1 MSILRL
7 TSYLWA
13 RKNDIMPNNLIRRLI
28 ILGGLSI
35 IGIIFVQ
42 SYWLLKTW
50 DIKDKEFDQTVNIVL
65 RNVAERMSKYT
76 KTLLPKSNLI
86 QRRSSNYYAVNI
98 NSAIDAGLLEQYLLQ
113 EMNKQSL
120 NIDFEYA
127 VYDCVSDE
135 LVYGNYCSNE
145 NPDEKEIKR
154 PNKLPKFN
162 NLVYYFVVRFPKR
175 ESFLLANRNM
185 TLTLTLLSILAI
197 VFFLY
202 SMWVIM
208 EQKRLSELQKDFI
221 NNMTHEFKTPIS
233 SIKIASDFL
242 ANDQNLKND
251 TRLSRYIQIIREQN
265 QRLNS
270 QVEKVLNVARLEKD
284 SIELKKEI
292 FEINQTLNDIIS
304 NESLKMKQGSISFNS
319 NISPVSI
326 NADKLHFVNVV
337 ANMIDNAIKYSNESP
352 IVEISLND
360 AGKDVL
366 LSIKDHGIGIE
377 AEHQKKLFDK
387 FYRVSTGNVHDVKG
401 FGLGLF
407 YVRNICLAHG
417 WQIAVQSE
425 PKMGSEFIITIPKSK
440 EV

>member
-251 TRLSRYIQIIREQN
+251 TRHSR
-265 QRLNS
+265 
-270 QVEKVLNVARLEKD
+270 
-284 SIELKKEI
+284 
-292 FEINQTLNDIIS
+292 
-304 NESLKMKQGSISFNS
+304 
-319 NISPVSI
+319 
-326 NADKLHFVNVV
+326 
-337 ANMIDNAIKYSNESP
+337 
-352 IVEISLND
+352 
-360 AGKDVL
+360 
-366 LSIKDHGIGIE
+366 
-377 AEHQKKLFDK
+377 
-387 FYRVSTGNVHDVKG
+387 
-401 FGLGLF
+401 
-407 YVRNICLAHG
+407 
-417 WQIAVQSE
+417 
-425 PKMGSEFIITIPKSK
+425 
-440 EV
+440 

>member
-1 MSILRL
+1 
-7 TSYLWA
+7 
-13 RKNDIMPNNLIRRLI
+13 MPNNLIRRLI

-65 RNVAERMSKYT
+65 HNVAERMAKYN
-76 KTLLPKSNLI
+76 KTILPKSGLV
-86 QRRSSNYYAVNI
+86 QRKSSNYYAVNI
-98 NSAIDAGLLEQYLLQ
+98 NSEIDAGLLEQYLSQ
-113 EMNKQSL
+113 EMIKQSL
-120 NIDFEYA
+120 NIAFEYA
-127 VYDCVSDE
+127 VYHCATDE
-135 LVYGNYCSNE
+135 LVYGNYCSPN
-145 NPDEKEIKR
+145 NIDEKSIKK
-154 PNKLPKFN
+154 NKKLPKFK
-162 NLVYYFVVRFPKR
+162 NLIYYFVVRFPER

-185 TLTLTLLSILAI
+185 TLTLTILSILAI

-242 ANDQNLKND
+242 ANND
-251 TRLSRYIQIIREQN
+251 NVKEDSRLNRYIQIIREQN
-265 QRLNS
+265 QRLNE

-292 FEINQTLNDIIS
+292 FELNKTLEDIIK
-304 NESLKMKQGSISFNS
+304 NESLKLKQGNISFKNS
-319 NISPVSI
+319 KEKINI

-337 ANMIDNAIKYSNESP
+337 ANMIDNAIKYSNEKP
-352 IVEISLND
+352 IVELSVVD

-366 LSIKDHGIGIE
+366 LGIKDHGIGIDKE
-377 AEHQKKLFDK
+377 SQKKLFDK
-387 FYRVSTGNVHDVKG
+387 FYRVSTGNVHNVKG

-407 YVRNICLAHG
+407 YVKNICKAHG
-417 WQIAVQSE
+417 WTLQLESE
-425 PKMGSEFIITIPKSK
+425 PGVGTEFIITIPKSLTA
-440 EV
+440 